1 MRLMSK
7 LYVKVIK
14 SAVFGIIAFGVLIFL
29 PAGTLNYWQG
39 WAFLVTFVF
48 STLIVTVYLAR
59 HDPKLL
65 ERRISAGPQAEKEP
79 AQKVIAT
86 LIIFLF
92 AAILVFSA
100 LDWRFYWSPVAPW
113 VSIAGD
119 ALIFLSYLFFIR
131 VFRENSY
138 GASTIQVTE
147 GQKVVSTGPYAIVRH
162 PMYVGALVML
172 AGIPLALGS
181 WWGLFFFFITLPI
194 LVWRLLDEE
203 RFLHKN
209 LPGYTEYTQKVRY
222 RLIRFVW

>member
-1 MRLMSK
+1 MNK
-7 LYVKVIK
+7 LYVKAIR
-14 SAVFGIIAFGVLIFL
+14 SAIFGIIAFAALIFL

-39 WAFLVTFVF
+39 WSFLATFVF

-65 ERRISAGPQAEKEP
+65 ERRIRAGPRAEKEP

-86 LIIFLF
+86 LIMFPC
-92 AAILVFSA
+92 AAMLVFSA
-100 LDWRFYWSPVAPW
+100 LDWRLQWSPVAPR

-119 ALIFLSYLFFIR
+119 TLVFLSYLFFIW
-131 VFRENSY
+131 VFKENRY
-138 GASTIQVTE
+138 AASTIQIAE
-147 GQKVVSTGPYAIVRH
+147 DQKVISTGPYAIVRH
-162 PMYVGALVML
+162 PMYAGALVML

-181 WWGLFFFFITLPI
+181 WWGLFFFFATMPI

-209 LPGYTEYTQKVRY
+209 LPGYTEYTHKVRY
-222 RLIRFVW
+222 RLIPFVW

>member
-1 MRLMSK
+1 MSK
-7 LYVKVIK
+7 LYVKAIK
-14 SAVFGIIAFGVLIFL
+14 SAIFGIIAFAALIFL
-29 PAGTLNYWQG
+29 PAGTINYWQAWG
-39 WAFLVTFVF
+39 FLATFVF

-59 HDPKLL
+59 QDPKLL

-100 LDWRFYWSPVAPW
+100 LDWRFQWSPVAPW

-119 ALIFLSYLFFIR
+119 ALIFLSYLFFIW

-138 GASTIQVTE
+138 GASTIQVME
-147 GQKVVSTGPYAIVRH
+147 DQKVISTGPYAIVRH
-162 PMYVGALVML
+162 PMYAGALVML

-181 WWGLFFFFITLPI
+181 WWGLFFFFLTLPI
-194 LVWRLLDEE
+194 LIWRPIDEE

-222 RLIRFVW
+222 RLIRFIW

>member
-1 MRLMSK
+1 MSK
-7 LYVKVIK
+7 LYVKAIK
-14 SAVFGIIAFGVLIFL
+14 SAIFGIMAFAALIFL
-29 PAGTLNYWQG
+29 PAGTLNYWRG
-39 WAFLVTFVF
+39 WAFLATFVF
-48 STLIVTVYLAR
+48 STVIITVYLAR

-100 LDWRFYWSPVAPW
+100 LDWRFQWSPVAPW

-119 ALIFLSYLFFIR
+119 ALIFLSYLFFIW

-138 GASTIQVTE
+138 GASTIQIAE
-147 GQKVVSTGPYAIVRH
+147 DQKVISTGPYAIVRH
-162 PMYVGALVML
+162 PMYAGALVML

-181 WWGLFFFFITLPI
+181 WWGLFFLFLTLPI

-222 RLIRFVW
+222 RLIPFVW

>member
-1 MRLMSK
+1 MSK
-7 LYVKVIK
+7 LYVKAIK
-14 SAVFGIIAFGVLIFL
+14 SAIFGIMAFAALIFL

-39 WAFLVTFVF
+39 WAFLATFIV
-48 STLIVTVYLAR
+48 STVMITVYLAR

-100 LDWRFYWSPVAPW
+100 LDWRFQWSPVAPW

-119 ALIFLSYLFFIR
+119 ALIFLSYLFFIW

-138 GASTIQVTE
+138 GAFH
-147 GQKVVSTGPYAIVRH
+147 H
-162 PMYVGALVML
+162 PNSG
-172 AGIPLALGS
+172 GS
-181 WWGLFFFFITLPI
+181 KSHLNRPI
-194 LVWRLLDEE
+194 RDC
-203 RFLHKN
+203 
-209 LPGYTEYTQKVRY
+209 
-222 RLIRFVW
+222 